1 MKIAR
6 KLVCEALVRR
16 GWWEGR
22 KFLTRSNAQRG
33 GEVVGNCEPTWVLL
47 VHRNRQT
54 LRQQGERM
62 QAQSVRTQQ
71 ELLMSASE
79 TEACNC

>member
-1 MKIAR
+1 M
-6 KLVCEALVRR
+6 
-16 GWWEGR
+16 
-22 KFLTRSNAQRG
+22 
-33 GEVVGNCEPTWVLL
+33 GNCEPTWVLL